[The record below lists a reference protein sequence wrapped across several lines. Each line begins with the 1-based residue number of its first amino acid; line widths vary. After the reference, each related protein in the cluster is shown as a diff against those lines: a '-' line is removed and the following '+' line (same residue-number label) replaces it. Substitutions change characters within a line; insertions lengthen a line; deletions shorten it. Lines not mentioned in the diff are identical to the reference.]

1 MTGITKF
8 DAAVSLIGDT
18 GSVSTVDGN
27 DISTFFYQGCVAP
40 DASEINAKQIELQA
54 EWDSQEYARKRKE
67 EYPGWHFQ
75 LDYIF
80 HNGLEKWK
88 SEIVE
93 PIKDKYPKPE

>member
-27 DISTFFYQGCVAP
+27 DISTFYYQGCVAP

-67 EYPGWHFQ
+67 EYPEWDFQ